1 MKVAEWIDLVVAGAR
16 GPRTLA
22 RNLPADQR
30 ALAVAYFG
38 SEGPMGNLESFEPE
52 RVCREGLAWLGEESQ
67 RRIAKGFV
75 DVDAGGQAE
84 LVRAISDA

>member
-1 MKVAEWIDLVVAGAR
+1 
-16 GPRTLA
+16 
-22 RNLPADQR
+22 
-30 ALAVAYFG
+30 
-38 SEGPMGNLESFEPE
+38 MGNLESFEPE

-75 DVDAGGQAE
+75 DVDASGQAE